1 MSPVRQSVHRPV
13 RPPAHMVDHQYHGP
27 ATVPP
32 TPPLQYQPSAS
43 VPQVDRMYVPTLPTG
58 QPLARHQT
66 GPPDPDRPPSVR
78 TAGPAGP
85 PQPDRQQAGM
95 LLTTGPYDGVIP
107 ANSAQ
112 YGDHSAPLQQHQV
125 YSNSAPPQI
134 QTDEY
139 ASVSSV
145 DRPVPLNPSTS
156 YGAFVAG
163 FPAYGAQGP
172 ASKCDVRSDR
182 PVYSL
187 LEQAIGTGP
196 FVTPVTAVLPPP
208 PTTISSVKSWFVAVP
223 PSVRLL
229 LCSENATLLDQAHSL
244 QRYGEI

>member
-1 MSPVRQSVHRPV
+1 MSPVRQSVHRSV

-156 YGAFVAG
+156 YGAFGAG

-187 LEQAIGTGP
+187 FEQVWELGRLSRLSQLFYRRRPRLFQVLRAGLSESRRRYVCYSAPRTPRSLIKLTPYNGTG
-196 FVTPVTAVLPPP
+196 
-208 PTTISSVKSWFVAVP
+208 
-223 PSVRLL
+223 
-229 LCSENATLLDQAHSL
+229 
-244 QRYGEI
+244 